1 MIGRLEELGIE
12 DEVISEKDRENE
24 DLEHADRLDREL
36 LGMELTF
43 MEAASC

>member
-12 DEVISEKDRENE
+12 DEVSEKDRENE

-36 LGMELTF
+36 LGLELTF
-43 MEAASC
+43 MEAVSC